1 MISSHGTLRVLSVLL
16 LGLRAGP
23 RDWPLTDTEERP
35 SRARRGLHPSK
46 MEVRVAGAVWT
57 RRQTT
62 DPHNSSHNQPSL
74 GSPPPPPWSPWVQ
87 KPQHS
92 TAAGAPVAPSPGQR
106 APHPPSDMSLLH
118 RKLLAGNSVRP
129 QPREGKCGRCCRR
142 QPGLWS
148 PSRLQAST

>member
-1 MISSHGTLRVLSVLL
+1 MSSSHDTLRVLSVLL

-74 GSPPPPPWSPWVQ
+74 GSPPPSSLEPVGSEAAA
-87 KPQHS
+87 QHS
-92 TAAGAPVAPSPGQR
+92 SWRPSGALSWPKG
-106 APHPPSDMSLLH
+106 
-118 RKLLAGNSVRP
+118 
-129 QPREGKCGRCCRR
+129 
-142 QPGLWS
+142 
-148 PSRLQAST
+148 STSAL

>member
-1 MISSHGTLRVLSVLL
+1 MSSSHETLRVLSVLL

-35 SRARRGLHPSK
+35 SRARRGLHLSK

-74 GSPPPPPWSPWVQ
+74 GSPPTSPEPVGSEAAAQ
-87 KPQHS
+87 QLAPQRR
-92 TAAGAPVAPSPGQR
+92 P
-106 APHPPSDMSLLH
+106 
-118 RKLLAGNSVRP
+118 LLAKGLHLRP
-129 QPREGKCGRCCRR
+129 
-142 QPGLWS
+142 L
-148 PSRLQAST
+148 T

>member
-1 MISSHGTLRVLSVLL
+1 MSSSHETLRVLSVLL

-74 GSPPPPPWSPWVQ
+74 GSPPQLPGAHGFRSR
-87 KPQHS
+87 S
-92 TAAGAPVAPSPGQR
+92 TAQQLAPQWRP
-106 APHPPSDMSLLH
+106 
-118 RKLLAGNSVRP
+118 LLAKGLHIRP
-129 QPREGKCGRCCRR
+129 
-142 QPGLWS
+142 L
-148 PSRLQAST
+148 T